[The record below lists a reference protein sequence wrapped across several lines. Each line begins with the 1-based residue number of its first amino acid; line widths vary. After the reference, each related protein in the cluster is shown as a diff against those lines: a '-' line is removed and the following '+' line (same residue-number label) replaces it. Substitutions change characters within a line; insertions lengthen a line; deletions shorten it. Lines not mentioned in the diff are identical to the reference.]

1 MSKHSKAV
9 QNTKH
14 LFEACQMIKT
24 VAVVYFDQV
33 EMNRVVVL
41 KTVFIV

>member
-1 MSKHSKAV
+1 MNYSRLSRCAIAIGSG
-9 QNTKH
+9 TE
-14 LFEACQMIKT
+14 LFI
-24 VAVVYFDQV
+24 VGPVVYFDQV

>member
-1 MSKHSKAV
+1 MGLAGVGDLSKPTASAYFLGVKI
-9 QNTKH
+9 T
-14 LFEACQMIKT
+14 
-24 VAVVYFDQV
+24 VVYFDQV